1 MLIDYLAACCG
12 VVYLDA
18 AIEEEMVFTAVRTA
32 WNQGQRLVVT
42 YRETITDEDRLTHY
56 KLFANRFEVEG

>member
-1 MLIDYLAACCG
+1 M
-12 VVYLDA
+12 DA

-42 YRETITDEDRLTHY
+42 YREMITDEDRLTHY
-56 KLFANRFEVEG
+56 KLFASRFEVEG